1 MDRLLAALRELV
13 LLELMA
19 ERARREHSQGGEN
32 SDAWRDVLLE
42 IDARREKHERTI
54 ALALPSKFF
63 KWRIQ
68 SGYKT
73 RK

>member
-1 MDRLLAALRELV
+1 MDKVLAALRELV

-19 ERARREHSQGGEN
+19 ERARREHAQGGEN
-32 SDAWRDVLLE
+32 ADAWRDILLE
-42 IDARREKHERTI
+42 IDARRERHEKTI
-54 ALALPSKFF
+54 AIALPGGVFR
-63 KWRIQ
+63 WRIQ